1 MKNTFCNHTLRFIGA
16 ALLSLAIVS
25 CKKKADP
32 VFEPSAN
39 TITLDCNYFKTNS
52 NAVLK
57 HNPALA
63 VDYIVTCKMEI
74 DDDVT
79 IEPGTV
85 ISFQENAGFEIN
97 ENGSLASNGTAAEP
111 VTLTGASKTKGYWA
125 GIIFY
130 SNDSKNKLS
139 YTKVEYAGG
148 DKFNS
153 NDDRGAIVLYGQT
166 QFKMDHCNI
175 TNSSTYGLNANYND
189 ATMTL
194 SNNTY
199 SGNNVPMTV
208 VSDLINM
215 ISGTDSYVGNTNNY
229 VRLVNN
235 ISGINVP
242 TVMRKL
248 DVPYKMEYVSTV
260 PYLEIFSD
268 MSIEP
273 GVIIEFSTST
283 GLYVKQTGSLY
294 AVGTVQNPVIFRG
307 AIKQAGYWANITYE
321 FTNSVK
327 NQLKNVKIQHAGGDP
342 TETKGAIYMWA
353 EPTLTLENVEF
364 SDVLPCAVYAAP
376 SGSNPNNNL
385 TYNTLSYSNCGGQLC
400 GD

>member
-1 MKNTFCNHTLRFIGA
+1 MKTKFCNHALRFISVS
-16 ALLSLAIVS
+16 LLSLAIIS
-25 CKKKADP
+25 CKKKNDP
-32 VFEPSAN
+32 TPEPLAEP
-39 TITLDCNYFKTNS
+39 ITLDCGYFKTNP

-57 HNPALA
+57 HNSELA

-79 IEPGTV
+79 IEPGTI

-97 ENGSLASNGTAAEP
+97 DNGSLVSNGTAAAP
-111 VTLTGASKTKGYWA
+111 VTFTGVNKTKGYWA
-125 GIIFY
+125 GVIFY
-130 SNDSKNKLS
+130 SKDSKNKLS
-139 YTKVEYAGG
+139 YTNVEYAGG

-153 NDDRGAIVLYGQT
+153 NNDRGAIVLYGEAS
-166 QFKMDHCNI
+166 FKMDHCHI
-175 TNSSTYGLNANYND
+175 TNSSTYGLNANYNQVN
-189 ATMTL
+189 MTL

-199 SGNNVPMTV
+199 SGNDVPMTV

-215 ISGTDSYVGNTNNY
+215 ISSTDSYVGNINNY

-248 DVPYKMEYVSTV
+248 DVSYKMEYVSTV
-260 PYLEIFSD
+260 PFLEIFSD
-268 MSIEP
+268 MTIEP

-294 AVGTVQNPVIFRG
+294 AVGTAQNPVIFRG
-307 AIKQAGYWANITYE
+307 FTKQAGSWRNITYE

-342 TETKGAIYMWA
+342 TQTQGAVYMWA

-364 SDVLPCAVYAAP
+364 SDILPCAVYAAP
-376 SGSNPNNNL
+376 SSSNPNNNL
-385 TYNTLSYSNCGGQLC
+385 TTNNLSYINCGGQMC